1 MVANR
6 GETNNSVEMNTK
18 LDVMELIN
26 RCPGAIISIGA
37 ADLRSF
43 ARQLIAESRREF
55 ERERIAIE
63 AGKAENYLEPETV
76 KSMLKISESTLY
88 RMAKSK
94 ILEPVWIAGQKR
106 FRQSDIERI
115 VRSSQA

>member
-1 MVANR
+1 MEAKR
-6 GETNNSVEMNTK
+6 GKTNKCMNMNTK

-37 ADLRSF
+37 AELRSF

-55 ERERIAIE
+55 ERERAAIE

-76 KSMLKISESTLY
+76 KAMLKISESTLY

-106 FRQSDIERI
+106 FRQSDIDRI
-115 VRSSQA
+115 VRTQA